1 MYISGIQYESIVD
14 GEGLRTTL
22 FISGCKWDCKDCHNT
37 KTHSFTYGKI
47 FDSKLQDEVINY
59 IKSNPMI
66 KGITLS
72 GGDPMFSASDLLEF
86 VKRIKLEIPY
96 INIWCYTG
104 FIYEDIIS
112 DNNSKC
118 ELLKICDILVD
129 GLFDISLKDIRLCYR
144 GSSNQR
150 IINVQESLNQNK
162 IILHL
167 E

>member
-22 FISGCKWDCKDCHNT
+22 FISGCKWNCKDCHNI
-37 KTHSFTYGKI
+37 KTHSFTYGKT
-47 FDSKLQDEVINY
+47 FNNKLQNEVISY
-59 IKSNPMI
+59 IKNNPMI

-86 VKRIKLEIPY
+86 VETLKLEIPY
-96 INIWCYTG
+96 INIWCYSG
-104 FIYEDIIS
+104 FTYEDIIE
-112 DNNSKC
+112 DNDDKYN
-118 ELLKICDILVD
+118 LLKMCDVLVD

-150 IINVQESLNQNK
+150 IIDVQESLNQNK
-162 IILHL
+162 IILYL